1 MAHDSAMDSGIETAL
16 HCHTVCLETINHCLT
31 KGGEHADPEHIKL
44 LQDCAEICQTAANF
58 MTRESALHAEIC
70 RTCAEVCEAGAV
82 DCDRFDDDM
91 MRQCADI
98 CRRCAESCR
107 QMAGTRSHA

>member
-31 KGGEHADPEHIKL
+31 TGGEHANPDHIKL

-70 RTCAEVCEAGAV
+70 RTCAEVCERCAES
-82 DCDRFDDDM
+82 CEQMPDDEM
-91 MRQCADI
+91 MRRCAEA

-107 QMAGTRSHA
+107 EMSGAA